1 MAGKYTPQENY
12 DKENTKKFTI
22 KLNLKTDADIIEYL
36 GRTGNKQGTIKRLIR
51 EAIEKEQA

>member
-1 MAGKYTPQENY
+1 MAGKYAPQENY
-12 DKENTKKFTI
+12 DRDNTKKFTI

-36 GRTGNKQGTIKRLIR
+36 EHTGNKQGTIKRLIR